1 MVLDCTTIPLRYRKD
16 IYFSAR
22 KQFPIRSLKIV
33 GTERSQD
40 PLRHCSSMSCFTDL
54 DVKEGA
60 LKVSLES

>member
-33 GTERSQD
+33 GTECSQD
-40 PLRHCSSMSCFTDL
+40 PHCSSTSCFTDL